1 MIPHTLRI
9 RYSSKLGLPN
19 YSSVEA
25 EVEITYELEDSD
37 DLAEATK
44 LGFASVKQHV
54 LDNIR
59 VAKAHVADQQQALG
73 EGAYDK
79 PGANASSYR
88 R

>member
-1 MIPHTLRI
+1 MIPHTLRV
-9 RYSSKLGLPN
+9 RYLSKLGLPN

-37 DLAEATK
+37 DLGEAVK
-44 LGFASVKQHV
+44 LGFVSIKQHV

-79 PGANASSYR
+79 PGAGNSSYR